1 MLRSC
6 GIYSSS
12 VQSSKPDSAH
22 SVRTV
27 DPTCVASL
35 GIPRVSAPQARFGLA
50 SPASSA
56 PHSTQASFRP
66 ADQWATWWWISGTCS
81 RSAPLAMQR
90 NRWVRNGERL

>member
-22 SVRTV
+22 SVKTV

-35 GIPRVSAPQARFGLA
+35 GIPKVSAPQARFGLA

-66 ADQWATWWWISGTCS
+66 ADQRATW
-81 RSAPLAMQR
+81 
-90 NRWVRNGERL
+90 